1 MAPDED
7 FASLFCGCLGTN
19 ILDAVDL
26 TTEGGGNPME
36 AFTRS
41 VTGVV
46 SGGKDDVTTPVTANG
61 DLDGFGLD
69 DDDDISTGSQSTNND
84 ITSKSVKFTTQH
96 PPAEVISIYPTYSVN
111 PERISVENAQTAA
124 TAAALAATP
133 RSLRRNKKKGMTKPI
148 RAKQIVPPGQE
159 NTYSASK
166 MMRNL
171 ENSFLSMQVELLH
184 GLSSPPGILDDRIK
198 KRRLQREK
206 QRLQEE
212 ERLKRKLER
221 EERLQKQQ
229 KDQGNSSSANAAAG
243 AAAGGAVSTTPE
255 GTPTDAGTISEAP
268 TVDLSDEEDMDPA
281 AEGGTKA
288 SRRNST
294 KIVTAAVR

>member
-7 FASLFCGCLGTN
+7 FAALFCGCLGSN
-19 ILDAVDL
+19 ILDAIDL
-26 TTEGGGNPME
+26 TEGPME

-41 VTGVV
+41 ATG
-46 SGGKDDVTTPVTANG
+46 GTGKEGKDDVATPVTANG

-69 DDDDISTGSQSTNND
+69 DDDISTGSQSTCND

-159 NTYSASK
+159 DTYSGSK

-229 KDQGNSSSANAAAG
+229 KDEGSGSAGPASGG
-243 AAAGGAVSTTPE
+243 AARTNPE
-255 GTPTDAGTISEAP
+255 GTPTDVSPICEAP

-281 AEGGTKA
+281 AEGGTA
-288 SRRNST
+288 ATRRNSR
-294 KIVTAAVR
+294 KILTAAAR